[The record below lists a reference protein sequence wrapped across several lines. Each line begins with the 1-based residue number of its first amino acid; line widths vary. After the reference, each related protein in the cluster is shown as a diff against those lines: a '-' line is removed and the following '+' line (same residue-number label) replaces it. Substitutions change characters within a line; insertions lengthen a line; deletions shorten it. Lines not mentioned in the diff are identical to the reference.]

1 MNSRLLGRRRVS
13 SLIKLSNL
21 IDGLNERIGR
31 SAIWLVLIA
40 VLISATNAVVR
51 KVFSVSSNA
60 FLEIQWYLFSGVF
73 LLGAAYTL
81 RHNEHVRIDV
91 LSGRF
96 SKRTQHKIEIFG
108 TLLFLLPLCAM
119 MIWLSVPWFINSFN
133 SGEVSA
139 NAGGLT
145 LWPAKL
151 LVPIGFVLLGL
162 QGISELIKRIA
173 VLQGLIPDPT
183 EQHDMPTAEENLI
196 EEIRKMQE
204 AKKND

>member
-1 MNSRLLGRRRVS
+1 MS

-21 IDGLNERIGR
+21 IDALNERIGR

-40 VLISATNAVVR
+40 VMISTVNAVVR
-51 KVFSVSSNA
+51 KAFDVSSNA
-60 FLEIQWYLFSGVF
+60 FLEIQWYLFAGIF
-73 LLGAAYTL
+73 LLGTAYTL

-91 LSGRF
+91 LSSRF
-96 SKRTQHKIEIFG
+96 SKRTQDLIEIFG
-108 TLLFLLPLCAM
+108 TLIFLMPLCAM
-119 MIWLSVPWFINSFN
+119 MVWLSVPWFLQSFH

-151 LVPIGFVLLGL
+151 LVPVGFTLLGL
-162 QGISELIKRIA
+162 QGISELIKRVA
-173 VLQGLIPDPT
+173 VLQGVIPDPT
-183 EQHDMPTAEENLI
+183 EHHDFPTAEENLI

>member
-1 MNSRLLGRRRVS
+1 MS

-21 IDGLNERIGR
+21 IDALNERIGR

-40 VLISATNAVVR
+40 VLISAINAVVR
-51 KVFSVSSNA
+51 KAFNVSSNA

-108 TLLFLLPLCAM
+108 TLFFLLPLCGM
-119 MIWLSVPWFINSFN
+119 MVWLSVPWFMRSFA

-151 LVPIGFVLLGL
+151 LVPVGFILLGL
-162 QGISELIKRIA
+162 QGLSELIKRIA

-183 EQHDMPTAEENLI
+183 ERHDLPTAEENLI
-196 EEIRKMQE
+196 EELRKAQE
-204 AKKND
+204 AKNNA

>member
-1 MNSRLLGRRRVS
+1 MQLLIRMS
-13 SLIKLSNL
+13 TL
-21 IDGLNERIGR
+21 IDALNERIGR

-40 VLISATNAVVR
+40 VLISATNAIVR

-60 FLEIQWYLFSGVF
+60 FLEIQWYLFAGIF

-91 LSGRF
+91 LSNRF
-96 SKRTQHKIEIFG
+96 SKRTQHLIEIFG
-108 TLLFLLPLCAM
+108 TLIFLLPMCGM
-119 MIWLSVPWFINSFN
+119 MIWLSVPWFMQSFA

-151 LVPIGFVLLGL
+151 LVPVGFVLLGL
-162 QGISELIKRIA
+162 QGLSELIKRIA
-173 VLQGLIPDPT
+173 VVKGLITDPT
-183 EQHDMPTAEENLI
+183 EHHVLPTAEENLI
-196 EEIRKMQE
+196 EELRKAQE
-204 AKKND
+204 AKDNG

>member
-1 MNSRLLGRRRVS
+1 MS

-21 IDGLNERIGR
+21 IDALNERIGR
-31 SAIWLVLIA
+31 SAIWLVLVA
-40 VLISATNAVVR
+40 VLISAINAVVR
-51 KVFSVSSNA
+51 KAFSVSSNA
-60 FLEIQWYLFSGVF
+60 FLEIQWYLFSGIF

-96 SKRTQHKIEIFG
+96 SKPTQHKIEIFG
-108 TLLFLLPLCAM
+108 TLVFLLPLCAM
-119 MIWLSVPWFINSFN
+119 MIWLSVPWFMQSFV

-151 LVPIGFVLLGL
+151 LVPIGFILLGL
-162 QGISELIKRIA
+162 QGLSELIKRIA

-183 EQHDMPTAEENLI
+183 EQHNLPTAEENLI

-204 AKKND
+204 GNKNG

>member
-1 MNSRLLGRRRVS
+1 MS
-13 SLIKLSNL
+13 SFIKLSSL

-91 LSGRF
+91 LAGRF

-108 TLLFLLPLCAM
+108 TLVFLLPLCAM
-119 MIWLSVPWFINSFN
+119 MIWLSVPWFVNSFT

-151 LVPIGFVLLGL
+151 LVPVGFVLLGL

-183 EQHDMPTAEENLI
+183 EQHDQPTAEENLI

>member
-1 MNSRLLGRRRVS
+1 MQI
-13 SLIKLSNL
+13 LIKMSTL
-21 IDGLNERIGR
+21 IDALNERIGR
-31 SAIWLVLIA
+31 GAIWLVLIA

-60 FLEIQWYLFSGVF
+60 FLEIQWYLFAGIF

-91 LSGRF
+91 LSSRF
-96 SKRTQHKIEIFG
+96 SKRTQHLVEIFG
-108 TLLFLLPLCAM
+108 TLIFLLPLCAM
-119 MIWLSVPWFINSFN
+119 MIWLSVPWFLHSFA

-145 LWPAKL
+145 LWPVKL

-162 QGISELIKRIA
+162 QGLSELIKRIA
-173 VLQGLIPDPT
+173 IVQGLIPDHT
-183 EQHDMPTAEENLI
+183 EHHDLPTAEENLI
-196 EEIRKMQE
+196 EELRKVQE
-204 AKKND
+204 ANSND